1 MSSQRPLTEQEQADL
16 VAYLDGELRGEAAR
30 SLEARLGRDAR
41 LRTEAD
47 SLKRAW
53 DLLDFLPQPEPSPSF
68 TERTLS
74 LVQPADLPRRS
85 AEALARWDQPAGS
98 WPWRRVALGVGWAAA
113 LLLAGWLGYRAYG
126 WVSPRQPGDAELLRD
141 LRVIEHKRLYDLVDD
156 LQFLEQLDHPD
167 LFGDDT
173 GS

>member
-1 MSSQRPLTEQEQADL
+1 MTKPRPMSEEEQAEL
-16 VAYLDGELRGEAAR
+16 VAFLDGELHGEEAR
-30 SLEARLGRDAR
+30 AIEARLGRDPA
-41 LRTEAD
+41 LRAEAD

-68 TERTLS
+68 TEKTLS
-74 LVQPADLPRRS
+74 RIEPAGLPRRS
-85 AEALARWDQPAGS
+85 AALPSGVSLAGS
-98 WPWRRVALGVGWAAA
+98 APWGRVALGVGWAAA

-126 WVSPRQPGDAELLRD
+126 WVSPREPGDAELVRD
-141 LRVIEHKRLYDLVDD
+141 LRVIENKRLYDLVDD
-156 LQFLEQLDHPD
+156 VSFLEQLDHPD

>member
-1 MSSQRPLTEQEQADL
+1 MSDPRPMSEEEQADL
-16 VAYLDGELRGEAAR
+16 VAYLDGELHGEAAQ

-41 LRTEAD
+41 LRAEAD

-74 LVQPADLPRRS
+74 LVEPAGLPRRS
-85 AEALARWDQPAGS
+85 GELPRRVYPAGS
-98 WPWRRVALGVGWAAA
+98 WPWGRVALGVGWAAA
-113 LLLAGWLGYRAYG
+113 LLLAGWLGYRGYG
-126 WVSPRQPGDAELLRD
+126 LVSPRQPGDAELLRD
-141 LRVIEHKRLYDLVDD
+141 LRVIENKRLYDLVED

>member
-1 MSSQRPLTEQEQADL
+1 MNKPRPMNEEEQAEL
-16 VAYLDGELRGEAAR
+16 VAFLDGELHGEEAR
-30 SLEARLGRDAR
+30 SVEARLSRDPA
-41 LRTEAD
+41 LRAEAD

-68 TERTLS
+68 TEKTLS
-74 LVQPADLPRRS
+74 RIEPAGFPRRS
-85 AEALARWDQPAGS
+85 EALPHRRDKPAGS
-98 WPWRRVALGVGWAAA
+98 APWARVALGVGWAAA

-126 WVSPRQPGDAELLRD
+126 WVSPHEPGDAELVRD
-141 LRVIEHKRLYDLVDD
+141 LRVIENKRLYDLVDD
-156 LQFLEQLDHPD
+156 LRFLEQLDHPD